1 MNTKILF
8 SVFVIAINV
17 FSVLAQDSMDETIV
31 IKGIPL
37 KLIYVQGGTF
47 MMGGTSEQ
55 KGATDKE
62 KPVHKVTLSDYRIT
76 ETEITQ
82 ELWQAVMGDNP
93 SCEQRNTD
101 PDYFNF
107 ILYIA
112 NELMDLRNCQKSIIE
127 QFLEFKG
134 KDTSKYP
141 VNCISYNDCQLFIKK
156 LNEITGQHFR
166 LPTEAQWEYAARGGR
181 KSKSTLFS
189 GSDKLEKV
197 ASVNY
202 YPSYLY
208 PVKSHK
214 PNELGIYDMT
224 GNVIEIC
231 LDSHGKYSSDS
242 QTNPLYQDNS
252 DYIVLRGGIQ
262 LGANSSDIDMRISN
276 RMGFPYFCKSN
287 IIGFRLTL

>member
-93 SCEQRNTD
+93 SCEQRDTD
-101 PDYFNF
+101 PDYFM
-107 ILYIA
+107 LYAA
-112 NELMDLRNCQKSIIE
+112 NSFYDIRNSQISIIE
-127 QFLEFKG
+127 EFQGIKG

-141 VNCISYNDCQLFIKK
+141 VNCISYNDCQIFIKK
-156 LNEITGQHFR
+156 LNEITGQHFS

-181 KSKSTLFS
+181 KSNSTLFS
-189 GSDKLEKV
+189 GSNKLEKV
-197 ASVNY
+197 AFKNS
-202 YPSYLY
+202 YPAYLY
-208 PVKSHK
+208 PVKSLI

-224 GNVIEIC
+224 GNVMEIC
-231 LDSHGKYSSDS
+231 LDSHGEYSSNL

-252 DYIVLRGGIQ
+252 NYIVLRGGIQ